1 MDSLKTLLV
10 TALRDTFSDTYPIEE
25 WQNLYVSVE
34 YPISK
39 AAYPGVW
46 VDFEPIKEITT
57 VGVASVFYTTQPPY
71 APYLLWQYNGISTF
85 TITALTSWQRDRL
98 FDQLTRVF
106 AFGKVYAANS
116 TFRSTI
122 VENPY
127 IACNMDWDTIQIMG
141 APVATPHTPWD
152 SEEIIYEVTMGMK
165 TWGEFASDP
174 ANDSLLLLSAV
185 DFDPSIDLS
194 DVVFDPYDPSI
205 DNDYRGNVD
214 PSFVPLP

>member
-1 MDSLKTLLV
+1 MFLDSLKTLLV
-10 TALRDTFSDTYPIEE
+10 TALRDTFNDEYPVEE
-25 WQNLYVSVE
+25 WQNLYVSIE

-46 VDFEPIKEITT
+46 VDFEPTGFPGGAQIQTT
-57 VGVASVFYTTQPPY
+57 GVAAAYYTTEPPF
-71 APYLLWQYNGISTF
+71 APYLVWRFQGYSTF

-106 AFGKVYAANS
+106 AFGKVYPSNS

-127 IACNMDWDTIQIMG
+127 IACNMNWDQIKIG
-141 APVATPHTPWD
+141 GFIAAPQTPWGT
-152 SEEIIYEVTMGMK
+152 EEIIYEVTLSID

-174 ANDSLLLLSAV
+174 ANENLLLLSAV
-185 DFDPSIDLS
+185 DFDPTIE
-194 DVVFDPYDPSI
+194 PIP
-205 DNDYRGNVD
+205 
-214 PSFVPLP
+214 